1 MKMETPQQPK
11 ARKDVYRRL
20 IGYLRPYWKQV
31 AFAYVSVLFASLL
44 NLYIPQIL
52 KDAIDQGIGGQRA
65 SALFAAAG
73 WILGIAVVRGVAA
86 YGQRYYGE
94 WLTHRVAYDLRNH
107 FYNATQRLPFA
118 FHDRSQTGD
127 MMSRATSDITET
139 ERFAG
144 MGLMDLLSALLLLG
158 GVIVALVLESFSLSL
173 FALIPLALLLALTL
187 RFGMVIRPR
196 FKRVQEQM
204 GQLSST
210 MQESMTGIQVVKAFA
225 READE
230 LRKFNAAN
238 EDWFTKRFGIIKI
251 WANNWPTFTFIL
263 MISIFLLL
271 LVGGPLAIEGTV
283 TVGSLF
289 AMVAYVMMLN
299 GPVQR
304 LGFLVNMA
312 ATSGA
317 SATRVFEIIDT
328 PTEVEEQENA
338 VVLQEAQ
345 GAVTFEQVSFGYEGG
360 PRALDDINFAVEP
373 GQTVALIG
381 PTGSGKSTIT
391 NLIPRFYDPFSGV
404 VRIDGHDVRSL
415 TFDSLRQQIG
425 IVLQDPFLFGVTI
438 AENIAYGTPA
448 ATPDAIV
455 SAAKAACAHDF
466 IMGFPAG
473 YETVVGERGV
483 TLSGGQKQRVAIA
496 RALLYAPRILILD
509 DSTSSVD
516 TETEHLI
523 QQALSVLMEGRTTFI
538 IAQRLLTLKNADQI
552 FVLDGGRIVERG
564 RHDELLAAR
573 GHYRHIYD
581 LQLRDQEEFAA
592 LEEQLR
598 EPAEAVAKSA
608 VESVESPLS
617 PLSIAGAVDKGKN

>member
-1 MKMETPQQPK
+1 MKTEPPQQPK
-11 ARKDVYRRL
+11 ARADVYRRL
-20 IGYLRPYWKQV
+20 IGFLRPYWKQA
-31 AFAYVSVLFASLL
+31 AFAYFSVLFGSLL

-52 KDAIDQGIGGQRA
+52 KDAIDQGIEGQRA
-65 SALFAAAG
+65 GALFTAAG

-94 WLTHRVAYDLRNH
+94 WLTHRVAYDLRNQ

-139 ERFAG
+139 ERFVG
-144 MGLMDLLSALLLLG
+144 MGLMDLTASLLLLG
-158 GVIVALVLESFSLSL
+158 GVIVVMVLESFSLAL
-173 FALIPLALLLALTL
+173 YALIPLSLLLVLTL

-225 READE
+225 RETDE

-238 EDWFTKRFGIIKI
+238 EDWFAKRFGIIKI

-263 MISIFLLL
+263 LSSNVLLL
-271 LVGGPLAIEGTV
+271 FVGGPLAIEGAITI
-283 TVGSLF
+283 GSLF
-289 AMVAYVMMLN
+289 AMLAYVMMLN

-328 PTEVEEQENA
+328 PAEVEEQENPI
-338 VVLQEAQ
+338 VLKEAQ
-345 GAVTFEQVSFGYEGG
+345 GAVTFEGVSFGYEGG
-360 PRALDDINFAVEP
+360 PRALDDISFEVES

-391 NLIPRFYDPFSGV
+391 NLIPRFYDPASGSI
-404 VRIDGHDVRSL
+404 RIDGHDLRGL
-415 TFDSLRQQIG
+415 TLDSLRRHVG

-438 AENIAYGTPA
+438 AENIAYGVPE

-455 SAAKAACAHDF
+455 AAAKAARAHDF
-466 IMGFPAG
+466 IMEFPAG

-496 RALLYAPRILILD
+496 RALLYEPRILILD

-523 QQALSVLMEGRTTFI
+523 QQALNSLMEGRTTFV

-552 FVLDGGRIVERG
+552 LVLDGGRIVERG
-564 RHDELLAAR
+564 RHDELLTA
-573 GHYRHIYD
+573 GGLYRNIYD
-581 LQLRDQEEFAA
+581 LQLRDQEEFAE
-592 LEEQLR
+592 LEARLQDQ
-598 EPAEAVAKSA
+598 AESEGTDSDRSQARNLVLAGV
-608 VESVESPLS
+608 VEE
-617 PLSIAGAVDKGKN
+617 GRN

>member
-1 MKMETPQQPK
+1 MTIEPPQQPK

-20 IGYLRPYWKQV
+20 IGYLRPYWKQA

-52 KDAIDQGIGGQRA
+52 KDAIDQGIVGQRA
-65 SALFAAAG
+65 GALFAAAG
-73 WILGIAVVRGVAA
+73 WILGIAVVRGIAA

-94 WLTHRVAYDLRNH
+94 WLTHRVAYDLRNQ
-107 FYNATQRLPFA
+107 FYNSTQRLPFA

-139 ERFAG
+139 ERFVG
-144 MGLMDLLSALLLLG
+144 MGLMDLTSALLLLG
-158 GVIVALVLESFSLSL
+158 GVIVAMVLESFSLAL
-173 FALIPLALLLALTL
+173 YALIPLTLLLALTL

-238 EDWFTKRFGIIKI
+238 EDWFTERFGIIKI

-263 MISIFLLL
+263 MSSVFLLL
-271 LVGGPLAIEGTV
+271 LVGGPRAIEGTI
-283 TVGSLF
+283 TIGSLF
-289 AMVAYVMMLN
+289 ALLAYVMMLN

-345 GAVTFEQVSFGYEGG
+345 GAVKFEHVSFGYEGG
-360 PRALDDINFAVEP
+360 PRALNDINFEVEP

-404 VRIDGHDVRSL
+404 VRIDGHEVRSL
-415 TFDSLRQQIG
+415 TLDSLRQHIG

-438 AENIAYGTPA
+438 AENIAYGKPA

-455 SAAKAACAHDF
+455 DAAKAARAHDF
-466 IMGFPAG
+466 IMEFPAG
-473 YETVVGERGV
+473 YETEVGERGV

-552 FVLDGGRIVERG
+552 FVLDGGGIVERG
-564 RHDELLAAR
+564 RHDALLAA
-573 GHYRHIYD
+573 GGLYRQIYD

-592 LEEQLR
+592 LEARLR
-598 EPAEAVAKSA
+598 SPAET
-608 VESVESPLS
+608 VETRPGESPVR
-617 PLSIAGAVDKGKN
+617 PLSLAGAVDEGRN

>member
-1 MKMETPQQPK
+1 MAPPQQPK
-11 ARKDVYRRL
+11 ARADVYRRL
-20 IGYLRPYWKQV
+20 IGFLRPYWKQA
-31 AFAYVSVLFASLL
+31 AFAYLSVLFASLL

-52 KDAIDQGIGGQRA
+52 KDAIDQGVEGQRA
-65 SALFAAAG
+65 GALFTAAG

-94 WLTHRVAYDLRNH
+94 WLTHRVAYDLRNQ
-107 FYNATQRLPFA
+107 FFNAAQRLPFA

-127 MMSRATSDITET
+127 LMSRATSDITET

-144 MGLMDLLSALLLLG
+144 QGLMDLTASLLLLG
-158 GVIVALVLESFSLSL
+158 GVIVAMVLESFSLAL
-173 FALIPLALLLALTL
+173 FALIPLALLLVLTL

-225 READE
+225 RETDE
-230 LRKFNAAN
+230 LKKFNAAN
-238 EDWFTKRFGIIKI
+238 EDWFAKRFGIIKI

-263 MISIFLLL
+263 LSSNFLLL
-271 LVGGPLAIEGTV
+271 LVGGPQAIEGTI
-283 TVGSLF
+283 TIGSLF
-289 AMVAYVMMLN
+289 AMLAYVMMLN

-328 PTEVEEQENA
+328 PPEVEEQENPT
-338 VVLQEAQ
+338 VLQDTL
-345 GAVTFEQVSFGYEGG
+345 GAVTFESVSFGYEGG
-360 PRALDDINFAVEP
+360 PRALDNINFEVEA

-391 NLIPRFYDPFSGV
+391 NLIPRFYHPASGV

-415 TFDSLRQQIG
+415 TLHSLRKHIG
-425 IVLQDPFLFGVTI
+425 TVLQDPFLFGVTI
-438 AENIAYGTPA
+438 AENIAYGMPA
-448 ATPDAIV
+448 ASPDAIV
-455 SAAKAACAHDF
+455 AAAKAARAHDF
-466 IMGFPAG
+466 IMEFPAG

-496 RALLYAPRILILD
+496 RALLYEPRILILD

-523 QQALSVLMEGRTTFI
+523 QQALNVLMEGRTTFI

-564 RHDELLAAR
+564 RHDELLAA
-573 GHYRHIYD
+573 GGFYRSIYD

-592 LEEQLR
+592 LEAQLR
-598 EPAEAVAKSA
+598 EHAGTGH
-608 VESVESPLS
+608 ESPDRPPVRPKVL
-617 PLSIAGAVDKGKN
+617 AGAVEEGRN

>member
-1 MKMETPQQPK
+1 MKIESPQQPK

-20 IGYLRPYWKQV
+20 IGYLRPYWKQA

-65 SALFAAAG
+65 GALFAAAG
-73 WILGIAVVRGVAA
+73 WILGIAVVRGIAA

-94 WLTHRVAYDLRNH
+94 WLTHRVAYDLRNQ
-107 FYNATQRLPFA
+107 FYNSTQRLPFA

-139 ERFAG
+139 ERFVG
-144 MGLMDLLSALLLLG
+144 MGLMDLMSALLLLG
-158 GVIVALVLESFSLSL
+158 GVIVAMVLESFSLAL
-173 FALIPLALLLALTL
+173 YALIPLTLLLALTL

-263 MISIFLLL
+263 MSSVFLLL
-271 LVGGPLAIEGTV
+271 LVGGPRAIEGTV
-283 TVGSLF
+283 TIGSLF
-289 AMVAYVMMLN
+289 ALLAYVMMLN

-345 GAVTFEQVSFGYEGG
+345 GAVKFEHVSFGYEGG
-360 PRALDDINFAVEP
+360 PRALNDINFEVEP

-404 VRIDGHDVRSL
+404 VRIDGHEVRSL
-415 TFDSLRQQIG
+415 TLDSLRQHIG

-438 AENIAYGTPA
+438 AENIAYGKPA

-455 SAAKAACAHDF
+455 DAAKAARAHDF
-466 IMGFPAG
+466 IMEFPAG
-473 YETVVGERGV
+473 YETEVGERGV

-523 QQALSVLMEGRTTFI
+523 QQALSVLMEGRTTFV

-552 FVLDGGRIVERG
+552 FVLDGGGIVERG
-564 RHDELLAAR
+564 RHDALLAA
-573 GHYRHIYD
+573 GGLYRQIYD

-592 LEEQLR
+592 LEARLHN
-598 EPAEAVAKSA
+598 PA
-608 VESVESPLS
+608 ESVETRAGESPVRPLS
-617 PLSIAGAVDKGKN
+617 LASAGDEGRN

>member
-1 MKMETPQQPK
+1 MKIEPPQQPK
-11 ARKDVYRRL
+11 ARADVYRRL
-20 IGYLRPYWKQV
+20 IGFLRPYWKQA
-31 AFAYVSVLFASLL
+31 AFAYISVLFGSLL

-52 KDAIDQGIGGQRA
+52 KDAIDQGIEGQRA
-65 SALFAAAG
+65 GALFTAAG

-94 WLTHRVAYDLRNH
+94 WLTHRVAYDLRNQ

-127 MMSRATSDITET
+127 MMSRATSDITES
-139 ERFAG
+139 ERFVG
-144 MGLMDLLSALLLLG
+144 MGLMDLTASLLLLG
-158 GVIVALVLESFSLSL
+158 GVIVVMVLESFSLAL
-173 FALIPLALLLALTL
+173 YALIPLSLLLVLTL

-225 READE
+225 RETDE

-238 EDWFTKRFGIIKI
+238 EDWFAKRFGIIKI

-263 MISIFLLL
+263 LSSNVLLL
-271 LVGGPLAIEGTV
+271 FVGGPLAIEGAITI
-283 TVGSLF
+283 GSLF
-289 AMVAYVMMLN
+289 AMLAYVMMLN

-328 PTEVEEQENA
+328 PAEVEEQENPI
-338 VVLQEAQ
+338 VLKESQ
-345 GAVTFEQVSFGYEGG
+345 GAVTFEGVSFGYEGG
-360 PRALDDINFAVEP
+360 PRALDDISFEVES

-391 NLIPRFYDPFSGV
+391 NLIPRFYDPASGSI
-404 VRIDGHDVRSL
+404 RIDGHDLSSL
-415 TFDSLRQQIG
+415 TLDSLRQHIG

-438 AENIAYGTPA
+438 AENIAYGVPE

-455 SAAKAACAHDF
+455 AAAKAARAHDF
-466 IMGFPAG
+466 IMEFPAG

-496 RALLYAPRILILD
+496 RALLYEPRILILD

-523 QQALSVLMEGRTTFI
+523 QQALNSLMEGRTTFI

-564 RHDELLAAR
+564 RHDELLTA
-573 GHYRHIYD
+573 GGLYRNIYD
-581 LQLRDQEEFAA
+581 LQLRDQEEFAE
-592 LEEQLR
+592 LEARLQDQ
-598 EPAEAVAKSA
+598 AESERTDSDRSQARSLVLAGI
-608 VESVESPLS
+608 VEE
-617 PLSIAGAVDKGKN
+617 GRN

>member
-1 MKMETPQQPK
+1 MEPPQQTK
-11 ARKDVYRRL
+11 VRTGVYRRL
-20 IGYLRPYWKQV
+20 IGYLRPYWKQA

-52 KDAIDQGIGGQRA
+52 KDAIDLGVEGQRA
-65 SALFAAAG
+65 GALFTAAG
-73 WILGIAVVRGVAA
+73 WILAIAIVRGAA
-86 YGQRYYGE
+86 AFGQRYYGE
-94 WLTHRVAYDLRNH
+94 WLTHRVAYDLRNR
-107 FYNATQRLPFA
+107 FYNATQKLPFT
-118 FHDRSQTGD
+118 FHDHAQTGD
-127 MMSRATSDITET
+127 MMSRATSDITEA

-144 MGLMDLLSALLLLG
+144 MGLMDLIATLLLLG
-158 GVIVALVLESFSLSL
+158 GVIVAMALENFSLSL
-173 FALIPLALLLALTL
+173 FALIPLLLLLVLTL

-230 LRKFNAAN
+230 LRKFDAAN

-263 MISIFLLL
+263 MSSVFLLL
-271 LVGGPLAIEGTV
+271 LVGGPRAIEGTV
-283 TVGSLF
+283 TIGSLF
-289 AMVAYVMMLN
+289 ALLAYVMMLN

-328 PTEVEEQENA
+328 PQEVEEQGNA
-338 VVLQEAQ
+338 AVLHEAK
-345 GAVTFEQVSFGYEGG
+345 GAVSFSHVSFGYEGG
-360 PRALDDINFAVEP
+360 PRTLDDINFEVEP

-391 NLIPRFYDPFSGV
+391 NLIPRFYDPASGV
-404 VRIDGHDVRSL
+404 VRIDGLDVRSL
-415 TFDSLRQQIG
+415 TLDSLRQQIG
-425 IVLQDPFLFGVTI
+425 IVLQDPFLFGLTI
-438 AENIAYGTPA
+438 AENIAYGRPQA
-448 ATPDAIV
+448 APDEIV
-455 SAAKAACAHDF
+455 VAAKAARAHDF
-466 IMGFPAG
+466 IIEFPAG

-523 QQALSVLMEGRTTFI
+523 QQALNSLMEGRTTFI

-552 FVLDGGRIVERG
+552 FVLEGGRIIERG
-564 RHDELLAAR
+564 RHDELLAQA
-573 GHYRHIYD
+573 GMYRNIYD

-592 LEEQLR
+592 LEARLHAQAKPVAAGAGGS
-598 EPAEAVAKSA
+598 PAAA
-608 VESVESPLS
+608 LS
-617 PLSIAGAVDKGKN
+617 LAGAVDEGRI